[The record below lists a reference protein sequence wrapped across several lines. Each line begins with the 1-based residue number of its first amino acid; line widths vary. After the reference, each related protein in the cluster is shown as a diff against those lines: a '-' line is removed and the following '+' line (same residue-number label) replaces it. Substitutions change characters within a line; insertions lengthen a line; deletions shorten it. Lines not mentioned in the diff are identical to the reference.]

1 MAQKSADS
9 VHILEG
15 KAILYKREGSP
26 AWQVRYRIGRQKL
39 RNTTNET
46 DLDKAKAR
54 AVDIVMNAMFR
65 EKNQLPVVNKHFK
78 AVAELAIKRMEEAN
92 EAGHGKATYKTYIQ
106 ALENYHIPYLGKY
119 LITNLDYATL
129 ERFSKW
135 REDKLKRR
143 PSASTIN
150 SHNSALGRVFDE
162 ALMRGYI
169 TKSQVPELSN
179 QGVKGE
185 RRPSFTEAEYK
196 KIYLFMR
203 KWAPAGRRG
212 HERTMRMLLRDYVL
226 ILANT
231 GLRAGTETMN
241 LKWQHI
247 SIIEHNGKRYLE
259 MTVRG
264 KTGKRTILV
273 RHRVARYL
281 QRIQERDPKLNKM
294 TFHEVLDKGIDHYV
308 FRVNDNDQSTQL
320 GKIFGRMLKACGLLI
335 DKQTE
340 TKRTLYSL
348 RHFYATRT
356 LTRTDIT
363 PYQLAE
369 FMGTSVG
376 MIKAHYGHLDLRNIA
391 DKFAGTDT
399 TIDMEL
405 KKPRL
410 VDDDEDESEGKN
422 DGTTDAKSVVKRATR
437 SSKTTKATKTASAK
451 RVVKKSARKNSTD

>member
-1 MAQKSADS
+1 MPQKSENS

-15 KAILYKREGSP
+15 KAILYKREGTP
-26 AWQVRYRIGRQKL
+26 AWQVRYLIDGKKL
-39 RNTTNET
+39 RNTTHET
-46 DLDKAKAR
+46 DLDKAKTK

-65 EKNQLPVVNKHFK
+65 QRNQLPVVNKHFK
-78 AVAELAIKRMEEAN
+78 AVAELAIKRMKEAN
-92 EAGHGKATYKTYIQ
+92 DAGHGKATYASYIL
-106 ALENYHIPYLGKY
+106 ALKNYHIPYLGKY
-119 LITNLDYATL
+119 LITSLDYATL

-135 REDKLKRR
+135 REDKMKRR
-143 PSASTIN
+143 PSASTLN
-150 SHNSALGRVFDE
+150 THNSAIGRVFDE
-162 ALMRGYI
+162 ALMRGYM
-169 TKSQVPELSN
+169 TKTQVPQLTN
-179 QGVKGE
+179 QGVKGD
-185 RRPSFTEAEYK
+185 RRPSFTEKEYK
-196 KIYLFMR
+196 QLYIFMR

-212 HERTMRMLLRDYVL
+212 HERDMRMLLRDYVL

-247 SIIEHNGKRYLE
+247 AIIDHNGKHYLE
-259 MTVRG
+259 MRVKG
-264 KTGKRTILV
+264 KTGERKILV

-281 QRIQERDPKLNKM
+281 QRIQERDPELKKL
-294 TFHEVLDKGIDHYV
+294 TFEKLLDKGVNQYV
-308 FRVNDNDQSTQL
+308 FRMGDQDMSTPL
-320 GKIFGRMLKACGLLI
+320 GRMFGRVLTSAGLLM

-399 TIDMEL
+399 SIDMEL
-405 KKPRL
+405 KKPKST
-410 VDDDEDESEGKN
+410 DDEEDDHEEGEKV
-422 DGTTDAKSVVKRATR
+422 TAKKTKSASKKTVK
-437 SSKTTKATKTASAK
+437 KTS
-451 RVVKKSARKNSTD
+451 VKKSTK

>member
-1 MAQKSADS
+1 VAQKSDSS

-15 KAILYKREGSP
+15 KAILYKREGTP
-26 AWQVRYRIGRQKL
+26 AWQVRYRIDGKKL
-39 RNTTNET
+39 RNTTHET

-65 EKNQLPVVNKHFK
+65 EKNQLPVVSKRFK

-92 EAGHGKATYKTYIQ
+92 DAGHGKASFRSYIL
-106 ALENYHIPYLGKY
+106 ALKNYHIPYLGKY

-135 REDKLKRR
+135 RETLMKKR
-143 PSASTIN
+143 PSASTLN
-150 SHNSALGRVFDE
+150 THNSAINRVFDE
-162 ALMRGYI
+162 ALMRGFM
-169 TKSQVPELSN
+169 TKSQVPELTN
-179 QGVKGE
+179 QGAKGE
-185 RRPSFTEAEYK
+185 RRPSFTEKEYK
-196 KIYLFMR
+196 RLYTFMR
-203 KWAPAGRRG
+203 TWAPAGRRG
-212 HERTMRMLLRDYVL
+212 HEQDMRMLLRDYVL

-247 SIIEHNGKRYLE
+247 TIIEHNEKRYLQ

-281 QRIQERDPKLNKM
+281 QRIQERDPELKKM
-294 TFHEVLDKGIDHYV
+294 SFDDLLDKGVDQYV
-308 FRVNDNDQSTQL
+308 FRMKGQDMSTPL
-320 GKIFGRMLKACGLLI
+320 GRMFGRVLKSAGLLM
-335 DKQTE
+335 DKETE

-391 DKFAGTDT
+391 DKFAGTDSS
-399 TIDMEL
+399 IEMEL
-405 KKPRL
+405 KKPKST
-410 VDDDEDESEGKN
+410 DDDEE
-422 DGTTDAKSVVKRATR
+422 
-437 SSKTTKATKTASAK
+437 ASAK
-451 RVVKKSARKNSTD
+451 PSTKGDKKSTQSAKGVNKSTKSVKKTTVNKPKSTRSAKKSVKS

>member
-1 MAQKSADS
+1 MAQKSEDS
-9 VHILEG
+9 IHILEG
-15 KAILYKREGSP
+15 KAILYKREGTP
-26 AWQVRYRIGRQKL
+26 AWQVRYRVDGKKL

-46 DLDKAKAR
+46 DLDKAKER
-54 AVDIVMNAMFR
+54 AVEIVMNAWFR
-65 EKNQLPVVNKHFK
+65 EKNQLPVVSKRFK
-78 AVAELAIKRMEEAN
+78 AVADLAIKRMKEAN
-92 EAGHGKATYKTYIQ
+92 EAGHGKASYQSYIL
-106 ALENYHIPYLGKY
+106 ALQNYHIPYLGKY

-135 REDKLKRR
+135 RENKLNRR
-143 PSASTIN
+143 PSASTLN
-150 SHNSALGRVFDE
+150 THNSAIGRVFDE
-162 ALMRGYI
+162 ALMRGYM
-169 TKSQVPELSN
+169 TKTQVPLLTN

-185 RRPSFTEAEYK
+185 RRPSFTEKEYK
-196 KIYLFMR
+196 QLYIFMR

-212 HERTMRMLLRDYVL
+212 HERDMRMLLRDYVL

-247 SIIEHNGKRYLE
+247 AIIDHNGKHYLE
-259 MTVRG
+259 MRVKG
-264 KTGKRTILV
+264 KTGERKILV

-281 QRIQERDPKLNKM
+281 QRIQERDPELKKM
-294 TFHEVLDKGIDHYV
+294 TFEELLDKGVNQYV
-308 FRVNDNDQSTQL
+308 FRMGDQDMSTPL
-320 GKIFGRMLKACGLLI
+320 GRMFARVLTSAGLLM

-391 DKFAGTDT
+391 DKFAGADT

-405 KKPRL
+405 KKPQST
-410 VDDDEDESEGKN
+410 DDEEDDHD
-422 DGTTDAKSVVKRATR
+422 DGEKVTAKKTKSA
-437 SSKTTKATKTASAK
+437 SKKT
-451 RVVKKSARKNSTD
+451 VKKTSVNQSTK

>member
-1 MAQKSADS
+1 MTQKSDDS

-15 KAILYKREGSP
+15 KAILYKREGTP
-26 AWQVRYRIGRQKL
+26 AWQVRYRIDGKKL
-39 RNTTNET
+39 RNTTHET
-46 DLDKAKAR
+46 DLDKAKAK

-65 EKNQLPVVNKHFK
+65 QRNQLPVVSKRFK
-78 AVAELAIKRMEEAN
+78 AVAELAIKRMEEAK
-92 EAGHGKATYKTYIQ
+92 EAGHGKATYASYIL
-106 ALENYHIPYLGKY
+106 ALKNYHIPYLGKY

-135 REDKLKRR
+135 RENKLKRP
-143 PSASTIN
+143 PSASTLN
-150 SHNSALGRVFDE
+150 THNSAIGRVFDE
-162 ALMRGYI
+162 ALMRGYMVP
-169 TKSQVPELSN
+169 TQVPALTN
-179 QGVKGE
+179 QGAKGE
-185 RRPSFTEAEYK
+185 RRPSFTEKEYK
-196 KIYLFMR
+196 QLYIYMR

-212 HERTMRMLLRDYVL
+212 HEFAMRMLLRDYVL

-247 SIIEHNGKRYLE
+247 TIIDHNGKNYLQ

-281 QRIQERDPKLNKM
+281 QRIQERDPELKDM
-294 TFHEVLDKGIDHYV
+294 TFHEVLEKGIDHYV
-308 FRVNDNDQSTQL
+308 FRMDGKDISTPL
-320 GKIFGRMLKACGLLI
+320 GRMFSRLLKDAKLLM
-335 DKQTE
+335 DKETE

-399 TIDMEL
+399 TIDHEL
-405 KKPRL
+405 KKSKSTI
-410 VDDDEDESEGKN
+410 DDEDDEVVTKALPQQR
-422 DGTTDAKSVVKRATR
+422 GT
-437 SSKTTKATKTASAK
+437 KTTEKTAPKTASK
-451 RVVKKSARKNSTD
+451 TSVTKKSTRVAKK

>member
-1 MAQKSADS
+1 MAQKSDDS

-15 KAILYKREGSP
+15 KAILYKREGTP
-26 AWQVRYRIGRQKL
+26 AWQVRYRVDGKKL
-39 RNTTNET
+39 RNTTNEI
-46 DLDKAKAR
+46 DLDKAKER
-54 AVDIVMNAMFR
+54 AVEIVMNAWFR
-65 EKNQLPVVNKHFK
+65 EKNQLPVVSKRFK
-78 AVAELAIKRMEEAN
+78 AVADLAIKRMKEAN
-92 EAGHGKATYKTYIQ
+92 EAGHGKASYQSYIL
-106 ALENYHIPYLGKY
+106 ALQNYHIPYLGKY

-135 REDKLKRR
+135 RENKLNRR
-143 PSASTIN
+143 LSASTLN
-150 SHNSALGRVFDE
+150 THNSAIGRVFDE
-162 ALMRGYI
+162 ALMRGYM
-169 TKSQVPELSN
+169 TKTQVPLLTN

-185 RRPSFTEAEYK
+185 RRPSFTEKEYK
-196 KIYLFMR
+196 QLYIFMR

-212 HERTMRMLLRDYVL
+212 HERDMRMLLRDYVL

-247 SIIEHNGKRYLE
+247 AIIDHNGKHYLE
-259 MTVRG
+259 MRVKG
-264 KTGKRTILV
+264 KTGERKILV

-281 QRIQERDPKLNKM
+281 QRIQERDPELKKM
-294 TFHEVLDKGIDHYV
+294 TFEKLLDKGVNQYV
-308 FRVNDNDQSTQL
+308 FRMGDQDMSTPL
-320 GKIFGRMLKACGLLI
+320 GRMFARVLTSAGLLM

-405 KKPRL
+405 KKPQSTDDEE
-410 VDDDEDESEGKN
+410 DDDEGEKV
-422 DGTTDAKSVVKRATR
+422 TAKKTKSASKKTVK
-437 SSKTTKATKTASAK
+437 KTS
-451 RVVKKSARKNSTD
+451 VKKSTK